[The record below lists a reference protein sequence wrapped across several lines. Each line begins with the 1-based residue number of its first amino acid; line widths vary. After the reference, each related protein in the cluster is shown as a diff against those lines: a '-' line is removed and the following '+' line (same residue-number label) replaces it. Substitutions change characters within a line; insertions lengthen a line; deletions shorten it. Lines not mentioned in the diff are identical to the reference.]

1 MNITVYLG
9 ALEGNDKFLLNA
21 VRELGNWIGESGNA
35 LVYGGSKTG
44 LMGELAESTLQAGG
58 AVTGVEPEFL
68 MEKDVQYEGLT
79 KLIVKK
85 DMSERKAEMIALGD
99 AFVAFPG
106 GTGTLEEISEVMSK
120 VSMKQ
125 LAAPCIIYNLNGYY
139 NSLKDLLQHMTK
151 MGLSSEE
158 RQKGIFFAES
168 LEDIKNILKNRYIPE
183 NDKTGKT

>member
-1 MNITVYLG
+1 
-9 ALEGNDKFLLNA
+9 
-21 VRELGNWIGESGNA
+21 
-35 LVYGGSKTG
+35 
-44 LMGELAESTLQAGG
+44 
-58 AVTGVEPEFL
+58 

-125 LAAPCIIYNLNGYY
+125 LAAPCIIYNLHGYY